1 MKTRFLLSVNKLF
14 PEIPHPFNMRTAGT
28 KSYPEWEFERG
39 ADTLKNYMRADCAKD
54 ESFILSGLKIL
65 DIGAG
70 AAGKS
75 VYYLTHGAA
84 HVTAIDILPDYKDEA
99 EAFAKRL
106 GVGEKF
112 TYAVGDA
119 AKLPFEDASFDAVI
133 MNDAFEHVREPEK
146 VLCEIGRVLRD
157 KGRVYINFPPYNH
170 PYGAHLSDTIR
181 IPWVHL
187 FFSEETLV
195 SAYKLS
201 VKKLP
206 DGDARVKFRIS
217 KDARGNEY
225 FSYINKMTLK
235 RFENIRKNSTLTELY
250 YNEIPLRPYLS
261 VLARNNLT
269 REAFVKCA
277 VCILEKSAPQS

>member
-1 MKTRFLLSVNKLF
+1 MKTKFLLSVNKLF
-14 PEIPHPFNMRTAGT
+14 PEIPHPFNMRAKGT

-39 ADTLKNYMRADCAKD
+39 ADTLKSYMSAECAKD
-54 ESFILSGLKIL
+54 ESLIVSGLKIL

-75 VYYLTHGAA
+75 VYYLTRGAS
-84 HVTAIDILPDYKDEA
+84 HVTAVDILPDYKSEA
-99 EAFAKRL
+99 EAFANRL

-119 AKLPFEDASFDAVI
+119 AKLPFDDASFDAVI
-133 MNDAFEHVREPEK
+133 MNDAFEHVKEPEK
-146 VLCEIGRVLRD
+146 VLCEVERVLCN

-187 FFSEETLV
+187 FFSEDILI
-195 SAYKLS
+195 SAYKIS
-201 VKKLP
+201 VKGLP
-206 DGDARVKFRIS
+206 DGDERVKFRIS
-217 KDARGNEY
+217 QDNGGNEY

-235 RFENIRKNSTLTELY
+235 RFEDIRKKCKLKQLY

-261 VLARNNLT
+261 LLARNNLT

-277 VCILEKSAPQS
+277 VCILEKVMPQS